1 MNFQR
6 GGTGQL
12 SAATIFLMNFRSFGR
27 LFTSVAETGD
37 LIKIMT
43 TASVSVLNVIMV
55 LQMFYYKVK
64 NKIVKKK
71 RNDVKQK
78 QG

>member
-1 MNFQR
+1 MEELDNFR
-6 GGTGQL
+6 L
-12 SAATIFLMNFRSFGR
+12 PPYFFMNFRSFGR

-37 LIKIMT
+37 WIKIIT
-43 TASVSVLNVIMV
+43 TASVSVLNVILV
-55 LQMFYYKVK
+55 LQMFYYRVK

-71 RNDVKQK
+71 RNGVKQK